1 MMHIVDG
8 VVHVSF
14 VGGGVFLPARS
25 EADRARVRAAVLDQ
39 MRVTDR
45 VQVLAGGQ
53 RWVVRR
59 VEAMQPVECHSCGTV
74 TDSAC
79 FGDGIVFCVA
89 CALTAPDETQQHL
102 ELTGWD
108 EA

>member
-1 MMHIVDG
+1 MRIVDG

-14 VGGGVFLPARS
+14 PGGGVFLPARS
-25 EADRARVRAAVLDQ
+25 VADRDRVQAAVQDQ

-45 VQVLAGGQ
+45 VQVLTGGQ

-59 VEAMQPVECHSCGTV
+59 VPATRPVECHSCGTV

-79 FGDGIVFCVA
+79 FGNGVIFCVP
-89 CALTAPDETQQHL
+89 CALTAPDETQRRL

-108 EA
+108 EV